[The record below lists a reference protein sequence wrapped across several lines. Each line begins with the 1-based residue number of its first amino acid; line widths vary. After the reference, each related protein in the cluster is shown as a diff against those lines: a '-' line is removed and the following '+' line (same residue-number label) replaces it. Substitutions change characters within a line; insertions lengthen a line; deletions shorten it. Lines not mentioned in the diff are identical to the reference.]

1 MKTNQA
7 IKKGSANLRICKN
20 LQLMAYVL
28 VPARVFT
35 SATQPCS
42 MEVDT
47 RRLVTMPKKKNVCSQ
62 HHSLSQE
69 RAMIKMLGVMTGNL
83 QQSRVAWDTMWK
95 HARQLTI

>member
-1 MKTNQA
+1 MRNA
-7 IKKGSANLRICKN
+7 ANLRICKN

-62 HHSLSQE
+62 HHSLSQQCLNE
-69 RAMIKMLGVMTGNL
+69 GVGADDRGLCSRAEQHGTPCG
-83 QQSRVAWDTMWK
+83 K

>member
-1 MKTNQA
+1 
-7 IKKGSANLRICKN
+7 
-20 LQLMAYVL
+20 MAYVL

-62 HHSLSQE
+62 HYFLSQE
-69 RAMIKMLGVMTGNL
+69 HALMKMLGVMTDEIC
-83 QQSRVAWDTMWK
+83 SRAEQHGTPCGK